1 MRLEGRVA
9 HGPPP
14 LPAVYVVVTVGRAG
28 ADDDPQRAVTGLL
41 HAKLLRPELHAA
53 AENRRAFVAYHHVSR
68 YSCFMNLDAIT
79 AKKKVLDG
87 LRPLPPAVVSNL
99 TEWFRVELAYTSN
112 ALEGNTLSRR
122 ETAAVIEKGLTVGG
136 KSLREH
142 LEATNHAR
150 AFDFV
155 VSLVDRKPRGVSEQE
170 LLKLHELVLNGIDA
184 GNAGRYRDVPVRIAG
199 STVILPNPRKVPD
212 LMDGFCR
219 WLRHPAGLHPVSL
232 AGEAHYRLVTIHPFI
247 DGNGRTAR
255 LLMNLLLLTHGYPPA
270 IIRPRDRLA
279 YLGALETAQL
289 GGPRAAYDVLM
300 VKAVN
305 RSLDIYLNAV
315 QGAPAGGRRR
325 ADSPRQSL
333 LKIGQLA
340 KAVGETVPTIR
351 HWTALGLLAAAQISA
366 GGYHLYSEETLD
378 RCRQIQALKA
388 RRLTLVEIRAA
399 LQHQ

>member
-1 MRLEGRVA
+1 
-9 HGPPP
+9 
-14 LPAVYVVVTVGRAG
+14 
-28 ADDDPQRAVTGLL
+28 
-41 HAKLLRPELHAA
+41 
-53 AENRRAFVAYHHVSR
+53 
-68 YSCFMNLDAIT
+68 MNLDAIT
-79 AKKKVLDG
+79 AKKQVLDG

-99 TEWFRVELAYTSN
+99 MEWFRVELAYTSN

-184 GNAGRYRDVPVRIAG
+184 GNAGRYRDVSVRIAG

-212 LMDGFCR
+212 LMDAFCR

-305 RSLDIYLNAV
+305 RSLDIYVHAV
-315 QGAPAGGRRR
+315 QGGPAGGRRR

-366 GGYHLYSEETLD
+366 GGYHLYSEEMLD

-388 RRLTLVEIRAA
+388 RRLTLVEIKAA

>member
-1 MRLEGRVA
+1 VIGKDDAARTVIL
-9 HGPPP
+9 P
-14 LPAVYVVVTVGRAG
+14 LPLA
-28 ADDDPQRAVTGLL
+28 
-41 HAKLLRPELHAA
+41 
-53 AENRRAFVAYHHVSR
+53 
-68 YSCFMNLDAIT
+68 
-79 AKKKVLDG
+79 
-87 LRPLPPAVVSNL
+87 
-99 TEWFRVELAYTSN
+99 WFRWAED
-112 ALEGNTLSRR
+112 
-122 ETAAVIEKGLTVGG
+122 TATGDPKGV
-136 KSLREH
+136 
-142 LEATNHAR
+142 A
-150 AFDFV
+150 
-155 VSLVDRKPRGVSEQE
+155 
-170 LLKLHELVLNGIDA
+170 GIDA
-184 GNAGRYRDVPVRIAG
+184 LGAHEEIRAKALSYVLEYMDRFGSPRTYLPMTSTMQADDFRMGGDVPVRIAG

-219 WLRHPAGLHPVSL
+219 WLRHPAGLHPVAL

-305 RSLDIYLNAV
+305 RSLDIYLHAV
-315 QGAPAGGRRR
+315 QGGPAGGRRR

-366 GGYHLYSEETLD
+366 GGYHLYSEEMLD